1 MFSKLFKKITA
12 NIPAYLDEQYSD
24 DPIYPGYTVENSGCY
39 YHVLATFPS
48 RIGMKLVVVSS
59 YNTDCENAYM
69 TMNAGAA
76 HVVSESLYSVG
87 GLIRSY
93 VSEGL
98 GIDNGHP
105 MIVIETT
112 VNSDRTDPETLT
124 ARSLVDGST
133 WVFEKSD
140 FAEIEAVEDPFILKV
155 FTDGEKVFIDA
166 DIPSTGSEF
175 TKVIRILK
183 TFWGLD
189 GKERVVALDSTNR
202 DPAKDG
208 LTILYAERVRG

>member
-24 DPIYPGYTVENSGCY
+24 DPIYPGYVVENNGCK

-59 YNTDCENAYM
+59 HNTDCENAYV

-76 HVVSESLYSVG
+76 HVVSKSLYSVG
-87 GLIRSY
+87 GLIRGPASD
-93 VSEGL
+93 SEGVTRM
-98 GIDNGHP
+98 HP
-105 MIVIETT
+105 MIVTD
-112 VNSDRTDPETLT
+112 NARNPYSDEVIT
-124 ARSLVDGST
+124 ARSLLYGFV
-133 WVFEKSD
+133 WVYTEED
-140 FAEIEAVEDPFILKV
+140 FDVVQAIEDPFILKA

-166 DIPSTGSEF
+166 DNPSTGSEF
-175 TKVIRILK
+175 TKVIRVVK

-189 GKERVVALDSTNR
+189 GKERVVVLDSTNE
-202 DPAKDG
+202 DPWKDG
-208 LTILYAERVRG
+208 YTILYAERVRG